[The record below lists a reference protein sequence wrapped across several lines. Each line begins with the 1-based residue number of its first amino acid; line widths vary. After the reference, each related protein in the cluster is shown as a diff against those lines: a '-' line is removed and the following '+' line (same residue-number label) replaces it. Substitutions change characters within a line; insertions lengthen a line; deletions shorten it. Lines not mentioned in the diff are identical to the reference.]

1 MHSLTLHDTS
11 LTIILLSINHQ
22 STQYSLHL
30 LPYRYV
36 AEVIRLLKPT
46 GRFICISRMSPEEVL
61 PLLEQFDID
70 EPFYTPWLIEVQAT
84 LKPKEYV
91 LPSSLYRM
99 GGNYNPQYPHPGGN
113 ENPLLLFISCC

>member
-1 MHSLTLHDTS
+1 
-11 LTIILLSINHQ
+11 
-22 STQYSLHL
+22 
-30 LPYRYV
+30 
-36 AEVIRLLKPT
+36 VIRLLKPT

-113 ENPLLLFISCC
+113 ENPPSLSLLYHHMTRHESNHPPPFLSFNIYL